1 MTGQAPHR
9 ICPNEFVRRPG
20 YTGHFAFPPVLSIF
34 PTSIFLLATVVTG
47 LAAQLPPDLASER
60 GEYAAWLAS
69 APLSPYAILAL
80 QPVGTGISIG
90 HEPSDIPL
98 PIATRGIARE
108 DRGAITLTQGNT
120 TLTLPRGRPVHL
132 EQFSLVA
139 SGGPG
144 RAVIAAYGQVRN
156 PKPPSYYPFAAPLIF
171 SAALE
176 PPERRGT
183 FRTLGPEGTESDATE
198 AGFVR
203 MTIAGAT
210 ARLRVYR
217 VGGAD
222 DDEAEFVVY
231 FRDATNG
238 KGSYPAGRFLTL
250 EPLPAGH
257 YRIDFNRARNPF
269 CAYSSVY
276 PCPAPWPG
284 NGAPAP
290 IEAGEQYRGAGGEK
304 R

>member
-1 MTGQAPHR
+1 M
-9 ICPNEFVRRPG
+9 
-20 YTGHFAFPPVLSIF
+20 PPIGTISL
-34 PTSIFLLATVVTG
+34 FLLATVGTNV
-47 LAAQLPPDLASER
+47 AAQLPSDLASER
-60 GEYAAWLAS
+60 AEYAAWLES

-90 HEPSDIPL
+90 YEPSDIPL

-108 DRGAITLTQGNT
+108 DRGAISLTQGST
-120 TLTLPRGRPVHL
+120 TLSLPRGRPVRL
-132 EQFSLVA
+132 EQFTLVA
-139 SGGPG
+139 SGGSG

-156 PKPPSYYPFAAPLIF
+156 PKPPSYYPFTASLAF
-171 SAALE
+171 SVALQ

-183 FRTLGPEGTESDATE
+183 FRTLGLDGTESE
-198 AGFVR
+198 ASEVGFVLVP
-203 MTIAGAT
+203 IGGAT

-217 VGGAD
+217 VGAAD
-222 DDEAEFVVY
+222 DDEAELVVY

-250 EPLPAGH
+250 EPESAGH

-284 NGAPAP
+284 NTVSAP
-290 IEAGEQYRGAGGEK
+290 IEAGEQYHGAGKEK